1 MKNVV
6 IIDALNMFLRSYV
19 ISPHLNKKGYPVGGT
34 VGFLKSLQKVSR
46 DFNADEVIIAWDGH
60 EGSQRKRS
68 MNKDYKGGRKPV
80 RFNRRMIDLPEEEEA
95 ANKGYQQIR
104 LMEYLN
110 QMPVIQ
116 LVADYTEADDI
127 IAHVVQSS
135 YYEGWNKVIVSSDK
149 DFFQLCADDISVYRP
164 IQKKTLNK
172 QSILEEFKIHPKNFA
187 LARAIVGDKSDNLPG
202 VKGAGLKTVAK
213 RFPYLIREDVYEVS
227 DIMRDCAMQ
236 AKKMKI
242 HENIGSSEQLL
253 KDNYKIMQ
261 LYYPNIRP
269 INRAMIDKAI
279 QDFEPFFAK
288 IKFTQM
294 LFEDDAGH
302 LNFNDL
308 QTVFRRIKRWIAGS
322 SKLGQETRYGSLYSK

>member
-1 MKNVV
+1 MKKLL

-34 VGFLKSLQKVSR
+34 IGFLKSLQKVSR
-46 DFNADEVIIAWDGH
+46 DFSADEVIIAWDGH

-149 DFFQLCADDISVYRP
+149 DFFQLCADDVSVYRP

-242 HENIGSSEQLL
+242 HENISGSEQLL

-269 INRAMIDKAI
+269 INRAMIDKSL
-279 QDFEPFFAK
+279 QDFEPFFNK

-308 QTVFRRIKRWIAGS
+308 QTVFRRIKR
-322 SKLGQETRYGSLYSK
+322 

>member
-34 VGFLKSLQKVSR
+34 IGFLKSLQKVSR
-46 DFNADEVIIAWDGH
+46 DFEADEVIIAWDGH

-80 RFNRRMIDLPEEEEA
+80 RFNRRMIDLPEDQEA
-95 ANKGYQQIR
+95 ANKGYQQVR

-116 LVADYTEADDI
+116 LIADYTEADDI
-127 IAHVVQSS
+127 IAHVVQTS
-135 YYEGWNKVIVSSDK
+135 YYEGWNKIIVSSDK
-149 DFFQLCADDISVYRP
+149 DFFQLCDDDISVYRP

-187 LARAIVGDKSDNLPG
+187 LARAIVGDTSDNLPG
-202 VKGAGLKTVAK
+202 VRGAGLKTVAK

-236 AKKMKI
+236 GKKMKI
-242 HENIGSSEQLL
+242 HENIGNSEQLV

-279 QDFEPFFAK
+279 HDFEPFFGK

-308 QTVFRRIKRWIAGS
+308 QTVFRRINR
-322 SKLGQETRYGSLYSK
+322 